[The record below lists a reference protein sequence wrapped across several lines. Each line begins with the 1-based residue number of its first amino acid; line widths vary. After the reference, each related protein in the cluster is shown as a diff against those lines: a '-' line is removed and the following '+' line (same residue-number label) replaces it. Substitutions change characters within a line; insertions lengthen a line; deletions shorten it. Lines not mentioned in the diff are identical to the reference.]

1 MFATV
6 VNVENS
12 KINEKKEEKKSVVE
26 YLFVLSFQDVL
37 TVLRSLCALICLEE
51 IVVFLYYGYL
61 SMDNVVAMRK
71 EVTKLCSKL
80 WHSPFKWINTNA

>member
-37 TVLRSLCALICLEE
+37 AVLRYLCALICLEE
-51 IVVFLYYGYL
+51 IVVFL
-61 SMDNVVAMRK
+61 
-71 EVTKLCSKL
+71 
-80 WHSPFKWINTNA
+80 

>member
-37 TVLRSLCALICLEE
+37 AVLRYLCALICLEE
-51 IVVFLYYGYL
+51 IVVFLWYGYL
-61 SMDNVVAMRK
+61 SMA
-71 EVTKLCSKL
+71 LA
-80 WHSPFKWINTNA
+80 F